1 MLKTLTSPQITRWG
15 SPVITYD
22 RFLPEIRKVKHAL
35 NALTTDHI
43 GACIPYQELHI
54 YYLEGPLQREEESL
68 LGPDFLGNWIE
79 EDSSFLFF
87 SRPSRELV
95 QRIVDKNSELR
106 LIDEFH
112 FTYEEWQGGKI
123 KPFKVSRFLIVPPW
137 ENSRDNDGGTKL
149 LLDPGVVFGTSLHPT
164 TRDCLCALVKAYER
178 YRFPQ
183 VLDLG
188 TGTGIL
194 AIGAALLGAERVL
207 AVDNNPLAV
216 RIAVRNIRLNGL
228 EERVEVEE
236 GLAEDFMDYNSDLL
250 VANIHYD
257 VILKLIQ
264 GEGFLKKK
272 CFILS
277 GLMRS
282 QARDIRFLLSR
293 YPIDIVHEWNHD
305 MIWYTILGRVKGA
318 RGG

>member
-1 MLKTLTSPQITRWG
+1 M
-15 SPVITYD
+15 
-22 RFLPEIRKVKHAL
+22 
-35 NALTTDHI
+35 NALRNNHTGDR
-43 GACIPYQELHI
+43 IPYQELYI
-54 YYLEGPLQREEESL
+54 YYVEGPLHREEESL

-87 SRPSRELV
+87 SRPSREFV
-95 QRIVDKNSELR
+95 QGIVDKNNKLR
-106 LIDEFH
+106 LIDEFD

-123 KPFKVSRFLIVPPW
+123 RPFRVSHFLIVPPW
-137 ENSRDNDGGTKL
+137 ENSQEGDGEKKI

-164 TRDCLCALVKAYER
+164 TRDCLRALVKIYEK
-178 YRFPQ
+178 YRFPK

-194 AIGAALLGAERVL
+194 AIGAALLGAETVL
-207 AVDNNPLAV
+207 AVDSNPLAV
-216 RIAVRNIRLNGL
+216 RIALQNIRLNGL
-228 EERVEVEE
+228 GERVEVEE
-236 GLAEDFMDYNSDLL
+236 GLAENFADYDCDLL

-257 VILKLIQ
+257 VILKLVK

-282 QARDIRFLLSR
+282 QARDIRFQLSQ
-293 YPIDIVHEWNHD
+293 YPIEIVHEWNHD
-305 MIWYTILGRVKGA
+305 MIWYTILGRVNPVG
-318 RGG
+318 